1 MEYALHEIGLGG
13 CAAIHK
19 YWVQGV
25 QDYAL
30 RLDQEDLEMIQEYKS
45 LTVSIY
51 STLNS
56 ENMYNLFLNKH
67 DSYTG
72 RVV

>member
-13 CAAIHK
+13 CAAVHK

-25 QDYAL
+25 QDYVL

-45 LTVSIY
+45 LVVSIR
-51 STLNS
+51 L
-56 ENMYNLFLNKH
+56 LCF
-67 DSYTG
+67 
-72 RVV
+72 

>member
-1 MEYALHEIGLGG
+1 MEYALHEIGMGG
-13 CAAIHK
+13 CAAVHK

-45 LTVSIY
+45 LAVSIHLLCIW
-51 STLNS
+51 SS
-56 ENMYNLFLNKH
+56 ENSVFVSH
-67 DSYTG
+67 VF
-72 RVV
+72 R

>member
-25 QDYAL
+25 QDYAS

-45 LTVSIY
+45 LIVSNI
-51 STLNS
+51 SLTLLYIS
-56 ENMYNLFLNKH
+56 VFK
-67 DSYTG
+67 
-72 RVV
+72 

>member
-1 MEYALHEIGLGG
+1 MEYALHEIGMGG
-13 CAAIHK
+13 CAAVHK

-45 LTVSIY
+45 LAVSIR
-51 STLNS
+51 L
-56 ENMYNLFLNKH
+56 LCIH
-67 DSYTG
+67 
-72 RVV
+72 V